1 MDNSET
7 TKKSSF
13 ELDKE
18 QMRSWLDFIPKINQL
33 KEQEAEEKLRKI
45 EEKLIEISST
55 GFFSKDN
62 FLEENEKF
70 FISSFSPSFIRK
82 ISLENITNKYIK
94 EILRTILQIYI
105 DEFIKNLENH
115 NFLEIWESLVDTFRD
130 EKLLNRSNLIDC
142 ADKFIVNFL

>member
-94 EILRTILQIYI
+94 EILRTLLQIYI

>member
-1 MDNSET
+1 M
-7 TKKSSF
+7 
-13 ELDKE
+13 
-18 QMRSWLDFIPKINQL
+18 NQL